1 MEGLRD
7 AVALSISELESSR
20 KAVEE
25 CRAEVSRLRARRD
38 SLQQMLDHRAHTT
51 DAFKDIFEAL
61 EASASPSFRPL
72 GILADFLEVHGGCEN
87 AVEQFLGE
95 DLEMVVVGDWE
106 QAGSGAQLVQEEL
119 GGRAAFIVQS

>member
-1 MEGLRD
+1 MPGRGLPIAGAPRL
-7 AVALSISELESSR
+7 VATN
-20 KAVEE
+20 
-25 CRAEVSRLRARRD
+25 ARSPRV
-38 SLQQMLDHRAHTT
+38 HYGRV
-51 DAFKDIFEAL
+51 KDIFEAL
-61 EASASPSFRPL
+61 EKSASPSFRPL
-72 GILADFLEVHGGCEN
+72 GILADFLEVHGGREN